1 MSEQLPPEATLDML
15 YEVAMSCE
23 TQPEAQA
30 CLARLVDT
38 LVRFKGMT
46 AEAARKDVL
55 DTLGYTAAYGSH
67 DQRLRIERLF
77 GAVHPP
83 SRIGRGWPGVS
94 RRGIRRR
101 AAPGARGKG
110 REAAVASGQ
119 RPTSLPID
127 EASWPLLLPIRKAEL
142 GILLP

>member
-77 GAVHPP
+77 GAVHPLLGSAEGGP
-83 SRIGRGWPGVS
+83 VS
-94 RRGIRRR
+94 
-101 AAPGARGKG
+101 P
-110 REAAVASGQ
+110 AVAFAVGQ
-119 RPTSLPID
+119 RLAREEKGEKPQ
-127 EASWPLLLPIRKAEL
+127 
-142 GILLP
+142 